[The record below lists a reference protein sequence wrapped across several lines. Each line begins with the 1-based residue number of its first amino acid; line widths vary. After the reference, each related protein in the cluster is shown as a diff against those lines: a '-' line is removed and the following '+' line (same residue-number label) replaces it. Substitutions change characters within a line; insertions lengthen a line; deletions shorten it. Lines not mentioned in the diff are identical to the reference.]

1 VSIRISK
8 TVILILFFV
17 FIPFT
22 GNFAAEE
29 APSETE
35 IFPPDLFS
43 ELEYRML
50 GPSRG
55 GRVTA
60 LAGHRSQPSTFYLGA
75 CGGGVW
81 KTTNNGATWSPVSD
95 GYFATGSIGAIRVAD
110 SDPNVVYVATGS
122 DGLRSNVIIG
132 KGVYK
137 STDAGKTWVH
147 LGLEKTGNSGAVLIH
162 PDNPDL
168 VYVAAIGNPFGPNPE
183 RGVYRS
189 RDGGQTWENVLFV
202 SDKTG
207 AVDLEFAPD
216 NPATVYASMWRAE
229 RKPWTIISGGMEGG
243 VYRSKDGGD
252 TPKRPSWKERPRC
265 FGR

>member
-1 VSIRISK
+1 
-8 TVILILFFV
+8 
-17 FIPFT
+17 
-22 GNFAAEE
+22 
-29 APSETE
+29 
-35 IFPPDLFS
+35 
-43 ELEYRML
+43 
-50 GPSRG
+50 
-55 GRVTA
+55 
-60 LAGHRSQPSTFYLGA
+60 
-75 CGGGVW
+75 
-81 KTTNNGATWSPVSD
+81 
-95 GYFATGSIGAIRVAD
+95 VAD

-122 DGLRSNVIIG
+122 DGIRSNVIIG

-168 VYVAAIGNPFGPNPE
+168 VYVAAMGNPFAPNSE

-189 RDGGQTWENVLFV
+189 KDGGQTWENVLFV

-252 TPKRPSWKERPRC
+252 TWDHLTSGLPNGLRGKSDLAVSMPIPRIPIFYGPWLVVSQNQQMPERPGGLSPLLMETTTTC
-265 FGR
+265 GSIPTILTFSFNPMTEEPT